1 MVTAGQ
7 TYLRAQPPGRV
18 MNLRYEDVLEQ
29 PRAEL
34 TRFMEFLGP
43 EFADEQWL
51 DQVSKIPQRPP
62 SSWATLEPE
71 RQARLTAACRP
82 GLTLLG
88 YA

>member
-1 MVTAGQ
+1 
-7 TYLRAQPPGRV
+7 
-18 MNLRYEDVLEQ
+18 
-29 PRAEL
+29 
-34 TRFMEFLGP
+34 MEFLGP

-71 RQARLTAACRP
+71 RQARLTTACRP